1 MKKNVTVYYS
11 LIMALY
17 SIGFVAMSAFS
28 SFYLLNNGLSSGAI
42 GILIAVSSLVAVG
55 LEPVIGA
62 LIDRTRRVSTKGV
75 MLVIGVCIV
84 ILGLLILFIP
94 NKSTALNT
102 TLYGISM
109 LLLMLSQPFVST
121 LGMDAINYGY
131 PINFG
136 VGRGMGS
143 LGYALGSF
151 VFGRISVAFGPRSV
165 PIAFSTAFGVL
176 CIILFLYPV
185 KKEFRPATS
194 EGGKPGTHNSPFLFL
209 LKYKRLTIILIGL
222 ILIYF
227 SHSLINVFTLQIV
240 EPKGGTSATMG
251 TSSAIAAVCEL
262 ITTLLFAFYMK
273 KIKLHLII
281 KISGV
286 FFTLKILFSYIV
298 TNVPAFYAIQGLQM
312 FGWGFMSI
320 GIIYYVNS
328 MVDDCDKAQGQA
340 YAGMALTIANV
351 LASSVGGNIIDKF
364 GINTML
370 LTGTTASAI
379 GTVILWVVMKEIKQK
394 QLEVSK

>member
-151 VFGRISVAFGPRSV
+151 VFGRISVVFGPRSV

-194 EGGKPGTHNSPFLFL
+194 EGGKHGTHSSPFLFL
-209 LKYKRLTIILIGL
+209 LKYKRLAIILIGL